1 MGVKLLVLL
10 AVAAHAAEGRET
22 STVTPVQKVIQ
33 LLNGMV
39 EKGKKEKH
47 EEQVQFAAY
56 KQFCDD
62 TTVEKQRA
70 IKEANEMIEM
80 LQADIEKYEA
90 DAARLAKE
98 IAKHDEDISTWEGD
112 FKAATK
118 VREIENAD
126 YIATHKDYTES
137 IDALDEGIQ
146 TLKAQA
152 HDVKQAAA
160 SLTQISSSNI
170 VPAESKRIIDA
181 FLAQDPDE
189 NLAVAAPEANAYE
202 FQAQGIVD
210 MLTKLG
216 GKFEDER
223 TELEKEETNARHAFE
238 MLSQDLKAQIDQATQ
253 ARTEKAEA
261 KAKALQAAADAK
273 GDLQDTT
280 TTRDDDSKYLADLT
294 ATCEQKSAAFA
305 ERQQLR
311 ADEIAAVEKAIEIL
325 SSGAVSGASE
335 KHLPQLVQSSAL
347 AQLRA
352 EAQNPNQLR
361 VAAYLKEQGS
371 RINSR
376 VLSALAMRV
385 SEDPFKKVKKMIKDL
400 IVKLMEEAN
409 EEAEHKGWCDTE
421 LSTNEQTRKEK
432 TEAVETL
439 HAEIDELEASIAQL
453 TEQITELTKAVAEL
467 DAAVATATNIREEE
481 KAKNT
486 VTIKD
491 SQDAQTAVAQALS
504 VLKDFYAKAAEAT
517 SFVQEPEVFDEPYK
531 GMGSEN
537 GGVVGMIEVIQ
548 SDFARLESETSAAEA
563 EAQKQYDEFMT
574 DSSVDKAQKTKDI
587 EHKSSKKQNQEQSLQ
602 EKKTDLD
609 GTQKELDAALAYYE
623 KLKPSCV
630 DAGVSYEDRVAR
642 RKEEIESLQ
651 EALRILNGEDI
662 AFLQK

>member
-1 MGVKLLVLL
+1 MMK
-10 AVAAHAAEGRET
+10 AVVAFVFILGAANGSA
-22 STVTPVQKVIQ
+22 VTPVQKVIQ

-62 TTVEKQRA
+62 TTVEKQRS
-70 IKEANEMIEM
+70 IKEANEMIEI
-80 LQADIEKYEA
+80 LQADIQKYEA
-90 DAARLAKE
+90 DAAQLAKE

-112 FKAATK
+112 FKAASK
-118 VREIENAD
+118 VREIEHTD
-126 YIATHKDYTES
+126 YVATHKDYTES
-137 IDALDEGIQ
+137 IDALDEGVA
-146 TLKAQA
+146 TLKKQS

-160 SLTQISSSNI
+160 SLMQISASSI
-170 VPAESKRIIDA
+170 IPAESKKVIDA
-181 FLAQDPDE
+181 FLATDPDDE

-210 MLTKLG
+210 MLTKLA

-223 TELEKEETNARHAFE
+223 TDLEKEETNARHAFE
-238 MLSQDLKAQIDQATQ
+238 MLSQDLKAQIGQATS
-253 ARTEKAEA
+253 ARTEKSEA
-261 KAKALQAAADAK
+261 KAKALQSSADAK

-294 ATCEQKSAAFA
+294 ATCEQKSSDFA
-305 ERQQLR
+305 SRQQLR
-311 ADEIAAVEKAIEIL
+311 AEEISAVEKAIEIL

-335 KHLPQLVQSSAL
+335 KHLPQLIQKSSSL
-347 AQLRA
+347 AQLRSVST
-352 EAQNPNQLR
+352 NPNQLR
-361 VAAYLKEQGS
+361 VASYLKEQAS

-385 SEDPFKKVKKMIKDL
+385 ADDPFKKVKKMIKDL

-439 HAEIDELEASIAQL
+439 HAEIDELEASIAKL
-453 TEQITELTKAVAEL
+453 TEEITDLTKAVAEL
-467 DAAVATATNIREEE
+467 DAAVAKATSVREEE

-517 SFVQEPEVFDEPYK
+517 SLIQEPEVFDEPYK

-563 EAQKQYDEFMT
+563 EAQKQYDEFMG
-574 DSSVDKAQKTKDI
+574 DSSVDKAQKSKDI
-587 EHKSSKKQNQEQSLQ
+587 EHKSGKKQNHEQALQ
-602 EKKTDLD
+602 EAKTDLD

-630 DAGVSYEDRVAR
+630 DAGESYEDRVAR

-651 EALRILNGEDI
+651 EALRILNGEDV
-662 AFLQK
+662 A